1 MIDTPLHEWMAPFKG
16 TILGSETPVPNEL
29 YLTVKPG
36 TCAEICKY
44 LYDRQGA
51 SLVAMVGSDERP
63 LNEGFNLYY
72 FFSLP
77 SPGAPTPQ
85 NSRFFLNL
93 RTKVDERHPEFT
105 SITPWIPA
113 AHWYEREIQDLLGL
127 KPVGHPD
134 PRRLVLHENWP
145 EGLYPLRKDFDY
157 KTQPPR
163 AQEDFE
169 MNPVEGE
176 GVFEIPVGPV
186 HAGIIEP
193 GHFRFSSV
201 GEEILN
207 LEARLFYKHKGTEK
221 LAETLPFTQGL
232 FLAERICGVCSFS
245 HATSYCQALEKIA
258 GVEIPE
264 RAQHLR
270 TILLELERLYNHVG
284 DVGNICAGT
293 GLLVG
298 NAQGTLLKE
307 KLMQLNEIIT
317 GNRYL
322 RGMNTIGGLRRD
334 LSEKQR
340 LLILSTLRQIEK
352 EFKELTDVI
361 MFLSTQRDRLET
373 TGVLPRTVARDLGVV
388 GVAARASGL
397 DSDLRRDHPYAA
409 YDKVS
414 FKVPLRTEGD
424 VSARVWVRIE
434 EAFESV
440 HIIEQLL
447 ETLPRGDIR
456 VEVKELPP
464 YKSVL
469 GYTESPRG
477 ANLHWIMTSSG
488 SYLYRYK
495 IRSASYVNWPAVP
508 LTVPGNIVPDF
519 PLINKSFNLCYSCTD
534 L

>member
-1 MIDTPLHEWMAPFKG
+1 MTDTYFNELTTQFSYAF
-16 TILGSETPVPNEL
+16 LDSETPVPDEL
-29 YLTVKPG
+29 YITVKPEACVG
-36 TCAEICKY
+36 ICRY
-44 LYDRQGA
+44 LYEKCGA
-51 SLVAMVGSDERP
+51 SLVSMVGSDERP
-63 LNEGFNLYY
+63 LNGGFRLYY

-77 SPGAPTPQ
+77 GHGSSVPQ
-85 NSRFFLNL
+85 GSRSFVNL
-93 RTKVDERHPEFT
+93 QMKVDERHPEFT
-105 SITPWIPA
+105 SITPYMPA

-145 EGLYPLRKDFDY
+145 KGFYPLRKDFDY

-163 AQEDFE
+163 TSEDFE
-169 MNPVEGE
+169 MKRVEGE

-201 GEEILN
+201 GEKILN

-221 LAETLPFTQGL
+221 LAEILPFTKGL

-258 GVEIPE
+258 NIQIPE
-264 RAQHLR
+264 RAHYLR
-270 TILLELERLYNHVG
+270 TIFLELERLYNHVG

-298 NAQGTLLKE
+298 NAQGMLLKE
-307 KLMQLNEIIT
+307 KLMELNEAIT

-322 RGMNTIGGLRRD
+322 RGMNTVGGLRRD
-334 LSEKQR
+334 LSEEKR
-340 LLILSTLRQIEK
+340 ILILSTLRQIQK
-352 EFKELTDVI
+352 EFKALIDVI

-373 TGVLPRTVARDLGVV
+373 TGILSQQVARDLGVV

-424 VSARVWVRIE
+424 VSARVWIRIE
-434 EAFESV
+434 EVFESIR
-440 HIIEQLL
+440 IIEQLL
-447 ETLPRGDIR
+447 DTLPSGDIR
-456 VEVKELPP
+456 VEVKEIPP
-464 YKSVL
+464 YKYAL

-477 ANLHWIMTSSG
+477 ANIHWIMTAPDSR
-488 SYLYRYK
+488 LYRYK

-508 LTVPGNIVPDF
+508 LVVPGNIVPDF